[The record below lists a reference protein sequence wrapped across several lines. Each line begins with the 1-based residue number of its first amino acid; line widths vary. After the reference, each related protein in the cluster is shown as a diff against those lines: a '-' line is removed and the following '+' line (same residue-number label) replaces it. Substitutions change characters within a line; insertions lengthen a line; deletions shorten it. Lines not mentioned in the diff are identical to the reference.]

1 MFTKGDFMFF
11 DKMKQIINSEPSY
24 TENGAMGFKTTGH
37 NLLDLNFFV
46 SSLRNESSDN
56 IISMYKKAFYDDKTL
71 ALKWL
76 FFARDARFGLG
87 ERRLF
92 RIIISDLSK
101 THPDLIIKLIDLI
114 PHYGRYDDLFFLL
127 DSHMYKHIIN
137 FIKNQLDLDMCN
149 MDLDKPISLLAKW
162 MPSINTSSE
171 NTKKLAKKLSKDL
184 GMDCKQ
190 YRQTLS
196 RLRKYLNIVEVKM
209 SSNAWDTINYES
221 VPSKANLI
229 YRNAFLIHDEQRR
242 EAYLESLSKGESK
255 INASV
260 LQPHEIVHKYYETK
274 KYDESLEQMWL
285 NLPNTLKDKDERVI
299 VVADGSGSMTSC
311 IGNSNTSALE
321 VANALAIYF
330 AEKLEGEFKN
340 KYITFSENPA
350 IVDLSNCANLKEKL
364 EKALHY
370 NEIASTN
377 IEKVFGLISKTA
389 MANKMS
395 QDDLPTSILIISDM
409 EFNSAVSSNTNKKL
423 FDLITRRFNNRGYKV
438 PKLIFWNINSRTKT
452 IPLTQNDLGVV
463 LVSGFSI
470 MIMDMIMSFKLDP
483 YEVLVDKLNS
493 DRYNLI
499 DEALKKG

>member
-1 MFTKGDFMFF
+1 MFF

-46 SSLRNESSDN
+46 SSLRYESSEN
-56 IISMYKKAFYDDKTL
+56 IISMYKKAFYDDKIL

-92 RIIISDLSK
+92 RIIINDLSK
-101 THPDLIIKLIDLI
+101 THPNLIIKLIDLI

-127 DSHMYKHIIN
+127 DSDIDIITY
-137 FIKNQLDLDMCN
+137 IKNQLDLDICN
-149 MDLDKPISLLAKW
+149 MAFDKPVSLLAKW
-162 MPSINTSSE
+162 MPSINTSSK
-171 NTKKLAKKLSKDL
+171 NTTQLAKKLSKDL
-184 GMDCKQ
+184 GMDYKK

-196 RLRKYLNIVEVKM
+196 KLRKYLNIVEVKM
-209 SSNAWDTINYES
+209 SANAWDTINYES

-242 EAYLESLSKGESK
+242 EAYLESLAKGESK

-260 LQPHEIVHKYYETK
+260 LQPHEIAHKYYETD
-274 KYDESLEQMWL
+274 KYDESLEQLWL
-285 NLPNTLKDKDERVI
+285 NLPNMLKDKDERVI
-299 VVADGSGSMTSC
+299 VVADGSGSMTSF

-330 AEKLEGEFKN
+330 AEKLKGEFKN

-350 IVDLSNCANLKEKL
+350 IVDLSNCVNLREKL

-377 IEKVFGLISKTA
+377 IEKVFGLILKTA
-389 MANKMS
+389 MTNKMS
-395 QDDLPTSILIISDM
+395 QDDLPTSVLIISDM
-409 EFNSAVSSNTNKKL
+409 EFNSAVTSNTNKKL

-438 PKLIFWNINSRTKT
+438 PKIIFWNINSRTNT

-463 LVSGFSI
+463 LVSGFSV
-470 MIMDMIMSFKLDP
+470 MIMDMIMSCKLDP

-499 DEALKKG
+499 EEALKN